1 MSPAQSLSQSPPL
14 SSTAEESPLLE
25 VVSGDERAFVSLEEQ
40 VVYRLQSLWR
50 STVELAEKPCIEI
63 SARLEEHAYQETR
76 KRFKMD
82 ADEVWQRDE
91 SIAHYRS
98 LCARLLQS
106 LQRREEKDAKRLY
119 GKHADSEQ
127 LFRLLAREDKT
138 TQSVS
143 VSASAKPVKAARS
156 NKAKVKAE
164 KAEKTPRATGNHKKG
179 NSAAANNTLAL
190 ATGPVSADIN
200 VNAALPT
207 ETGTGTGTVAPSLS
221 AAAAAAP
228 VGVSV
233 PVEAELDIEVDLGED
248 IDMEFDFEEG

>member
-1 MSPAQSLSQSPPL
+1 MSLAQSLSPSPPL

-138 TQSVS
+138 TQSA
-143 VSASAKPVKAARS
+143 SASAKPVKAARS

-207 ETGTGTGTVAPSLS
+207 ATATGTGTVAPSLS